1 MANENQKS
9 AEQITADRMMAAKIE
24 AQKAQEP
31 AKNAPSE
38 PKDDS
43 TPNLTR
49 QSIEEQLVGKY
60 MADGKSQDEAKIMAK
75 KRALEI
81 VG

>member
-9 AEQITADRMMAAKIE
+9 AEQIAADKMLAAKIE

-31 AKNAPSE
+31 AKGAPSE
-38 PKDDS
+38 PEDAA
-43 TPNLTR
+43 PNLTR

-60 MADGKSQDEAKIMAK
+60 MTDGKSTEEAKSMAK

-81 VG
+81 IK